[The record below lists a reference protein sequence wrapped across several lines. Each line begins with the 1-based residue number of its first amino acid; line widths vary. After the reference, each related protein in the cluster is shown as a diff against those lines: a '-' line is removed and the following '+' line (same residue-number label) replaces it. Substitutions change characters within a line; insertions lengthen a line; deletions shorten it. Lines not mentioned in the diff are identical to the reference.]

1 MPPKTLLKATD
12 PQKEFWHDQAK
23 FAAFVGGIGSG
34 KTFAGAMKA
43 LSMPANSVGMVLAP
57 TFPMLRTSS
66 LRSFTEI
73 ARPAG
78 LIRSFNK
85 AGYEMSLAGNRT
97 IYWRS
102 ADNPDR
108 LRGPNLDW
116 FWLDEAAM
124 CDEET
129 WLILTGRLRGQT
141 GPNTGWLTTT
151 PRGTRHWLYDLV
163 KKGHVSVTS
172 AASVSN
178 FFNPSDFVS
187 SVSTVGSADWQ
198 RQELLGE
205 FVEPGGTLYKR
216 HWFPSIEELPKGE
229 GLSVRAWDTAA
240 TSGGGDHSVGLRMHK
255 IEQKYYIDSVIRG
268 QWGPDELDTIQRQT
282 AETDGQDVTV
292 LLEREPGSAGKR
304 INQYT
309 RLALAEYHVVEESH
323 TGGKYSRAMPSAK
336 EAARGGMVLVK
347 GNWITSFLD
356 EIADFNGEDGQTDD
370 QVDALS
376 LAFNYLFRKVGVS
389 L

>member
-1 MPPKTLLKATD
+1 MFDLTQCTD
-12 PQKEFWHDQAK
+12 PQAIFWADQNK
-23 FAAFVGGIGSG
+23 FTAFIGGIGSG
-34 KTFAGAMKA
+34 KTFAGAIKC
-43 LSMPANSVGMVLAP
+43 LQMPENSSGMVLAP
-57 TFPMLRTSS
+57 TFPMLRTAS
-66 LRSFTEI
+66 LRAFLEI

-78 LIRSFNK
+78 LIESFNK
-85 AGYEMSLAGNRT
+85 SDYEMVLKGNRT

-108 LRGPNLDW
+108 LRGPNLGW
-116 FWLDEAAM
+116 VWMDESAM
-124 CDEET
+124 MSEET
-129 WLILTGRLRGQT
+129 WLIAIGRLRQSPGQAWMT
-141 GPNTGWLTTT
+141 ST
-151 PRGTRHWLYDLV
+151 PRGTRHWLFDLV
-163 KKGHVSVTS
+163 KKAHVSVTNATS
-172 AASVSN
+172 ASN
-178 FFNPSDFVS
+178 FFNPEDFVS

-205 FVEPGGTLYKR
+205 FVEPGGTLFKR
-216 HWFPSIEELPKGE
+216 HWFTSIEEMPKGE

-255 IEQKYYIDSVIRG
+255 IDQKYYIDSVIRG

-282 AETDGQDVTV
+282 AEADGQDVTV
-292 LLEREPGSAGKR
+292 ILEREPGSAGKR

-309 RLALAEYHVVEESH
+309 RLALADYHVVEESH

-336 EAARGGMVLVK
+336 ETARGNVVLVK

-356 EIADFNGEDGQTDD
+356 EVADFNGEDGQTDD
-370 QVDALS
+370 QVDAFS

>member
-1 MPPKTLLKATD
+1 MFDLTQCTD
-12 PQKEFWHDQAK
+12 PQAHFWADQAK
-23 FAAFVGGIGSG
+23 FTAFIGGIGSG
-34 KTFAGAMKA
+34 KTFAGAIKC
-43 LSMPANSVGMVLAP
+43 LQMPVDSSGMVLAP
-57 TFPMLRTSS
+57 TFPMLRTAS
-66 LRSFTEI
+66 LRAFLEI

-78 LIRSFNK
+78 LIESFNK
-85 AGYEMSLAGNRT
+85 SDYEMVLKGNRT

-108 LRGPNLDW
+108 LRGPNLGW
-116 FWLDEAAM
+116 IWLDESAM
-124 CDEET
+124 MSEET
-129 WLILTGRLRGQT
+129 WLIAIGRLRQSPGQAWMT
-141 GPNTGWLTTT
+141 ST

-163 KKGHVSVTS
+163 KKSHVSVTNATS
-172 AASVSN
+172 ASN
-178 FFNPSDFVS
+178 FFNPEDFVS

-205 FVEPGGTLYKR
+205 FVEPGGTLFKR
-216 HWFPSIEELPKGE
+216 HWFTSIEEMPKGD

-255 IEQKYYIDSVIRG
+255 IDGKYFIDSVIRG

-282 AETDGQDVTV
+282 AEADGQDVTV
-292 LLEREPGSAGKR
+292 ILEREPGSAGKR

-309 RLALAEYHVVEESH
+309 RLALADYHVVEESH

-336 EAARGGMVLVK
+336 ETARGNVVLVK

-356 EIADFNGEDGQTDD
+356 EVADFNGEDGQTDD
-370 QVDALS
+370 QVDAFS